1 VVISFLKGNNVRMD
15 NLKKLK
21 AYAARLLM
29 DARLAQGS
37 GGDGGDGGGGGG
49 GGGGETVPLERG
61 DRALA
66 TPVNQDY
73 VQDGKQYTNLEYSV
87 AKVNGRLGLTLFKS
101 DCKRYWRI
109 KAGEGGGAAQVSDY

>member
-1 VVISFLKGNNVRMD
+1 VLISFLKGNNIRMD
-15 NLKKLK
+15 NLKKLE
-21 AYAARLLM
+21 AYAAKLLM
-29 DARLAQGS
+29 DARLAQGR
-37 GGDGGDGGGGGG
+37 GGRGGGGGG
-49 GGGGETVPLERG
+49 GKTVPLERG

-73 VQDGKQYTNLEYSV
+73 VQDGQQYTNLEFGV

-109 KAGEGGGAAQVSDY
+109 GIKDNGGGAARVSDY

>member
-1 VVISFLKGNNVRMD
+1 MQHRGWANDIELARDIATF
-15 NLKKLK
+15 K
-21 AYAARLLM
+21 ASWWEELC
-29 DARLAQGS
+29 
-37 GGDGGDGGGGGG
+37 
-49 GGGGETVPLERG
+49 TNPVPLERG

-73 VQDGKQYTNLEYSV
+73 VQDGQQYTNLEFGV

-109 KAGEGGGAAQVSDY
+109 EIKDNGGGAEEPQRLLRAPESY

>member
-1 VVISFLKGNNVRMD
+1 MKGKNVSMW
-15 NLKKLK
+15 NLMKLK

-37 GGDGGDGGGGGG
+37 GGGGGGV
-49 GGGGETVPLERG
+49 ETVSLERG

-73 VQDGKQYTNLEYSV
+73 VQDGQQYTNLEFGV

-101 DCKRYWRI
+101 DCKRYLRI
-109 KAGEGGGAAQVSDY
+109 EIKDNGGGAAQVSDY